1 MARKKYYDIV
11 GINGNAYCIMGYVST
26 AMAQECEAMG
36 WDAAALKKEKDA
48 YLNDAMS
55 GDYNHL
61 VAVSADMVDRIN
73 KAISGGSEND
83 DKG

>member
-1 MARKKYYDIV
+1 MARKKYDIV
-11 GINGNAYCIMGYVST
+11 GIDGNAYSIMGYVST

-61 VAVSADMVDRIN
+61 VAVSADMVDRVN
-73 KAISGGSEND
+73 KAISGGSED
-83 DKG
+83 DDEG

>member
-1 MARKKYYDIV
+1 MARKKYNLV
-11 GINGNAYCIMGYVST
+11 GIDGNAYSIMGYVST

-73 KAISGGSEND
+73 KAISGGSED
-83 DKG
+83 DDEG

>member
-1 MARKKYYDIV
+1 MARKKYNIV
-11 GINGNAYCIMGYVST
+11 GINGNAFCIMGYVST

-61 VAVSADMVDRIN
+61 VAVSADMVGRIN
-73 KAISGGSEND
+73 KAISGGSED
-83 DKG
+83 DDEG

>member
-1 MARKKYYDIV
+1 MARKKYDIV

-26 AMAQECEAMG
+26 AMVQECEAMG

-48 YLNDAMS
+48 YIADAMS

-73 KAISGGSEND
+73 KAISGGSED
-83 DKG
+83 DDEG

>member
-1 MARKKYYDIV
+1 MARKKYDIG

-48 YLNDAMS
+48 YLADAMS

-61 VAVSADMVDRIN
+61 VAVSRKMVDRIN
-73 KAISGGSEND
+73 KTISGGSED
-83 DKG
+83 DDEG

>member
-1 MARKKYYDIV
+1 MARKKYDIV
-11 GINGNAYCIMGYVST
+11 GIDGNAYSIMGYVST

>member
-1 MARKKYYDIV
+1 MARKKYKIV

-73 KAISGGSEND
+73 KAISGGCEND

>member
-1 MARKKYYDIV
+1 MARKKYDIV

-36 WDAAALKKEKDA
+36 WDSAALKKEKDA

-73 KAISGGSEND
+73 KAI
-83 DKG
+83 KGA

>member
-1 MARKKYYDIV
+1 MARKKYNLV
-11 GINGNAYCIMGYVST
+11 GIDGNAYSIMGYVST
-26 AMAQECEAMG
+26 AMALECEAMG

-48 YLNDAMS
+48 YLADAMS

-73 KAISGGSEND
+73 KAISGGSED
-83 DKG
+83 DDEG